1 MQIKWLIQ
9 AVSDLDNHIEYIARR
24 KPSAAIE
31 KLEIIESIISNL
43 VDFPEEGLKGR
54 VSKTRELAINGTPFI
69 LVYKIEKKSGFIQI
83 LRILH
88 ASQMWP

>member
-31 KLEIIESIISNL
+31 KLEIIENTINNL
-43 VDFPEEGLKGR
+43 AEFPSSGLKGR
-54 VSKTRELAINGTPFI
+54 VSKTRELAMSGTPFI
-69 LVYKIEKKSGFIQI
+69 LVYKIEKTGDIIQI